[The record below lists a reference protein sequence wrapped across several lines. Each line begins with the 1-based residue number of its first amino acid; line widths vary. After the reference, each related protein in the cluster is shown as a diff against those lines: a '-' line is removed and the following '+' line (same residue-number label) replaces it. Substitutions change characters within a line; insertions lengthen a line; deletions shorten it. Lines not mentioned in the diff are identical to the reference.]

1 QERYRTDA
9 YAVTEM
15 LTNLRKGLFSELYSS
30 KNVDAY
36 RRNIQR
42 AYIEQAGGYILAL
55 KEEKR
60 NEVVLSDVVALMRG
74 ELNQLS
80 VDLAK
85 SSGNKEQLTS
95 YHWEDL
101 AARIDLI
108 LKSN

>member
-1 QERYRTDA
+1 
-9 YAVTEM
+9 
-15 LTNLRKGLFSELYSS
+15 
-30 KNVDAY
+30 
-36 RRNIQR
+36 
-42 AYIEQAGGYILAL
+42 
-55 KEEKR
+55 
-60 NEVVLSDVVALMRG
+60 
-74 ELNQLS
+74 QLS